1 MTSNETL
8 ARVRLVTTEL
18 IDCVAE
24 ADALVEGPAVAAR
37 EICRQIGVK
46 DREHFVVLY
55 LDARHRIVAT
65 ETVSVGTLSAAL
77 VHPREVF
84 KGAIISNA
92 AAIICGHNHP
102 SGELSPSSDDL
113 QICERLSSAGE
124 LLGINVLD
132 FLIVSGEE
140 WESFKELGELS

>member
-1 MTSNETL
+1 MTATETP

-18 IDCVAE
+18 LDCVAE
-24 ADALVEGPAVAAR
+24 ETSLVSGPAIAGR
-37 EICRQIGVK
+37 EICRLIGVK

-55 LDARHRIVAT
+55 LDTRHRIVAA
-65 ETVSVGTLSAAL
+65 ETVSVGTLAAAL

-102 SGELSPSSDDL
+102 SGELSPSQDDL
-113 QICERLSSAGE
+113 QICERLGTAGD
-124 LLGINVLD
+124 LLGINMLD
-132 FLIVSGEE
+132 FLIVSGKT
-140 WESFKELGELS
+140 WESMKERGELS